1 MDPSLLNEEEI
12 FRIAHGISSP
22 DLRAVYLKQVCGDD
36 TQLRCRVEALV
47 SAHREEHS
55 FLERPAPGLALA
67 LDANRDVLA
76 AGLAATFGPDAAEFI
91 GFAGHSVLKSL
102 GKKLA
107 VVPNITLLDSH
118 EERDPIVKPGTPE
131 LRGKSDDSRYHLLG
145 EIARGGMGAIIKGRD
160 TDLGRD
166 IAIKVLLDSH
176 RDKPELIQ
184 RFVEEAQ
191 IGGQL
196 QHPGIVPVYELGQFS
211 DQRPF
216 FSMKLV
222 KGKTFAELL
231 AKRKEPN
238 EDWPKLLGIF
248 EQTCQAMAYAHS
260 KGVIHRDLKPAN
272 IMVGA
277 FGEVQVMDW
286 GLSKVLR
293 RGGIADEQKSLDKH
307 RNVSV
312 IQTRRSVGSDGP
324 GEVGSDTR
332 VGSAMGTPAYM
343 PPEQALG
350 EIDRLDARADVFGL
364 GAILAEILTGQPP
377 YVGTSGTETF
387 RMASRG
393 KLDDCHTRLDASGAA
408 LQLIALAKTALS
420 PEPEDRMRDAGELAE
435 GVTKYLEGVQEQLKQ
450 TETARVQAQ
459 TRMEEER
466 RRKKLYVAI
475 AGLLFVVAVGGAVV
489 AMRFK
494 QYAESEKLAR
504 KDADQAREFAEE
516 SQLKAEQEAQ
526 RANVT
531 RLAAEADRI
540 GENLPIQSVL
550 LAMEAVHL
558 SDEFNLW
565 PIPIVHSTL
574 LEVVANLGGTPLV
587 SLAERIGPLT
597 ISQNDLLV
605 TTKPL
610 KIGSAV
616 NKPVRVWNLN
626 SQDPAAAWLELESDE
641 EIPVSSVAISAD
653 GRRVLIAREGNVRVW
668 ELSANGDK
676 AVNCTEL
683 PKQHGR
689 VAAQISPDGQ
699 WIVTATLGND
709 TYRGGVPGR
718 VQVWRIDENSQATTV
733 AELAQS
739 GFLTKE
745 FAISPNNQWLVMS
758 VGDEDE
764 SSAQILLSNLQ
775 STDIAGSVQIL
786 EQHAGMQTSIAIGA
800 DSRNLVIGSSEGA
813 RLFDLTA
820 KNLPASVR
828 KLTSEEVRQIRI
840 SEDGRWL
847 LVAGN
852 DSRLFDLLAPEPEST
867 AIILRGLESSGLS
880 VAISP
885 NGRWLATGQKI
896 VRIWD
901 LNSIDPLSLPILHDR
916 DGKSARL
923 WDVNASA
930 TTGLTHV
937 LRGHELSVSG
947 MHFTA
952 DSRRLLTGSGD
963 GSIRIWNADS
973 ENPGSASVLRGHK
986 DRISVVA
993 ISPDLHWLATGSE
1006 DSTVRL
1012 WDLMSDIPSASS
1024 IILPH
1029 QEFVRTMA
1037 ISSDS
1042 HWLVTASGP
1051 RKKQSMGIIK
1061 EARVWD
1067 LTTADPSKSMRVL
1080 SGHESAITYVKIS
1093 PDSRRVVTLSY
1104 DGTARVW
1111 DLDEASPAPEPRVLS
1126 GHHPLILAVAFSPD
1140 SNTLLTGDMTGRVR
1154 LWDLT
1159 RPDPIEPKVLLA
1171 QDDWVLGLDQKANSV
1186 RALTGG
1192 NDKKKVRIWNLDLK
1206 LLTPPK
1212 SREVPTFT
1220 IWAFINEFHD
1230 HLMSVPSVITA
1241 DVWDLSSDRII
1252 EPYFKHA
1259 HDGWVYT
1266 SVFSPD
1272 GSRFASAGEDG
1283 TVRISDLSTEN
1294 PADTTLVLRGRD
1306 YQVDSVAISGNNRWV
1321 LTGNH
1326 DNTARLWDMD
1336 IRSLMARARKL
1347 VGRELTDDERRTF
1360 AIPKRETPSPEL
1372 NLRDSRTSVLPKQTA
1387 PVTDAL

>member
-1 MDPSLLNEEEI
+1 MDPSLLAEEEI
-12 FRIAHGISSP
+12 FHIAHGISSP
-22 DLRAVYLKQVCGDD
+22 ELRAVYLKQVCGDD
-36 TQLRCRVEALV
+36 IQLRCRVEALV
-47 SAHREEHS
+47 SAHGEEHS
-55 FLERPAPGLALA
+55 FLERPASGLAQA
-67 LDANRDVLA
+67 LEANRDVLA
-76 AGLAATFGPDAAEFI
+76 AGLAATFAPDAAEVI

-102 GKKLA
+102 GRELP

-118 EERDPIVKPGTPE
+118 EECDPIVKPGTPE

-176 RDKPELIQ
+176 KDKPELIL

-196 QHPGIVPVYELGQFS
+196 QHPGIVPVYELGQFG

-231 AKRKEPN
+231 AKRKEPS

-248 EQTCQAMAYAHS
+248 EQICQAMAYAHS
-260 KGVIHRDLKPAN
+260 RGVIHRDLKPAN

-286 GLSKVLR
+286 GLSKVL
-293 RGGIADEQKSLDKH
+293 GQVGIAAVQKSLDKH
-307 RNVSV
+307 PNVSV
-312 IQTRRSVGSDGP
+312 IETRRSVGNDGP
-324 GEVGSDTR
+324 GEVGSDTQT
-332 VGSAMGTPAYM
+332 GSAMGTPAYM

-364 GAILAEILTGQPP
+364 GAILAEILTGQAP
-377 YVGTSGTETF
+377 YVGTSSADTF

-393 KLDDCHTRLDASGAA
+393 KLDDCHTRLDASGADP
-408 LQLIALAKTALS
+408 QLIALAKTALS

-459 TRMEEER
+459 TRVEEER
-466 RRKKLYVAI
+466 RRKTLSVAI
-475 AGLLFVVAVGGAVV
+475 AGLMCVVAVGGAVGSV
-489 AMRFK
+489 LFK
-494 QYAESEKLAR
+494 RSADTQKL
-504 KDADQAREFAEE
+504 
-516 SQLKAEQEAQ
+516 LAQ

-531 RLAAEADRI
+531 RLAGEAQRIAEI
-540 GENLPIQSVL
+540 LPIQSVL

-558 SDEFNLW
+558 SDEFSLW

-587 SLAERIGPLT
+587 SLAGRTGPLT

-605 TTKPL
+605 TTKPF
-610 KIGSAV
+610 KIGSSV

-626 SQDPAAAWLELESDE
+626 SRDPAAAWLELESDE
-641 EIPVSSVAISAD
+641 EISVSSVAISD
-653 GRRVLIAREGNVRVW
+653 NGRRVLIAREGNVSVW

-676 AVNCTEL
+676 ALKCTEL
-683 PKQHGR
+683 PKQDGR

-709 TYRGGVPGR
+709 AYRGGVPGR
-718 VQVWRIDENSQATTV
+718 VQVWRIDESSQVTAV
-733 AELAQS
+733 GELAQS
-739 GFLTKE
+739 GLLTKE
-745 FAISPNNQWLVMS
+745 FAISPNNQWLAML
-758 VGDEDE
+758 VGNEDE
-764 SSAQILLSNLQ
+764 ISARTILWNLH
-775 STDIAGSVQIL
+775 STDIAGSVQSL

-800 DSRNLVIGSSEGA
+800 DSRHLVIGSSDGA

-820 KNLPASVR
+820 KDLPASVR
-828 KLTSEEVRQIRI
+828 KLTSEEVRQVRI
-840 SEDGRWL
+840 SKDGRWL
-847 LVAGN
+847 LVAAN
-852 DSRLFDLLAPEPEST
+852 DSRLFDLSAPEPEST
-867 AIILRGLESSGLS
+867 AIILRGLEASGLS

-885 NGRWLATGQKI
+885 NGRWLATGHKI

-901 LNSIDPLSLPILHDR
+901 LNSIDPLSLPILQDR

-930 TTGLTHV
+930 TTGWTRV

-947 MHFTA
+947 LHFTA

-1024 IILPH
+1024 IVLPH

-1042 HWLVTASGP
+1042 HWLVTASGS
-1051 RKKQSMGIIK
+1051 RKKQSMGSIK

-1067 LTTADPSKSMRVL
+1067 LTTADPSQSMRVL

-1093 PDSRRVVTLSY
+1093 PDSRRVATLSY

-1111 DLDEASPAPEPRVLS
+1111 DLDEASPAPEPHVLS
-1126 GHHPLILAVAFSPD
+1126 GHNPLILAVAFSPD
-1140 SNTLLTGDMTGRVR
+1140 SNTLLTGDMAGRVR

-1171 QDDWVLGLDQKANSV
+1171 QDDWVLGLAQKANSV
-1186 RALTGG
+1186 LALTGG
-1192 NDKKKVRIWNLDLK
+1192 NKNRKVRIWNLDPTS
-1206 LLTPPK
+1206 LTPPK

-1230 HLMSVPSVITA
+1230 HLMSVPSVVTA
-1241 DVWDLSSDRII
+1241 DVWDLSRDRIV

-1294 PADTTLVLRGRD
+1294 PADTTLVLRGRE

-1347 VGRELTDDERRTF
+1347 VGRELTDDERRTY

-1372 NLRDSRTSVLPKQTA
+1372 NLHDSHTSVLPKQTA